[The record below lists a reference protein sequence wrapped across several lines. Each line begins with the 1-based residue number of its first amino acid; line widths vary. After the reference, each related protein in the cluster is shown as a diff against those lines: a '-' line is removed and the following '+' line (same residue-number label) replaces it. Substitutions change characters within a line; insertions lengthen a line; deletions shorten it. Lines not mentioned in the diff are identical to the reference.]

1 MHQSS
6 LKIIFQKRS
15 LSLSPH
21 THTAEKRS
29 KMSSS
34 VSAATQSLPDIL
46 PWGSPVSASE
56 GGNEQQFRD
65 LLVTDS
71 VSADGR
77 FILHALALQFLS
89 TGHSGHG
96 VQIEDQLLLEGSVL
110 WISSAPVSEKQLLL
124 CMRKGLQ
131 HNLGGSGSRIG
142 SASGLIGNAGD
153 DPTDSSGSS
162 TAGRINVIS
171 VPLELADA
179 ALESETVDLEEYA
192 KQLHA
197 RVVRWLKDRCMESS
211 CSKSSEPKR
220 VTSRAKGPALI
231 VIDHA
236 TTLASL
242 LGDRLARSLVA
253 SVRGS
258 MTRHS
263 AVASEQDSA
272 SSATSITVTNLL
284 AIRATSPDDGGL
296 YQIGGALQ
304 GDKIRAEH
312 ARILRPW
319 LGMGSGISSPTV
331 EDSRVDILELE
342 EESNYQ
348 LPSIVHE
355 WGLYEMADGIVD
367 VSPLESGY
375 ARDVLGRLSF
385 LTTFYGQGWWGTKA
399 GNEGKVAN
407 INETFS
413 INYKCD
419 ESGIRTM
426 RLRST

>member
-1 MHQSS
+1 
-6 LKIIFQKRS
+6 
-15 LSLSPH
+15 
-21 THTAEKRS
+21 
-29 KMSSS
+29 MSSS
-34 VSAATQSLPDIL
+34 VSATTQSLPDIL
-46 PWGSPVSASE
+46 PWGSPVSSSE
-56 GGNEQQFRD
+56 GSNDAQSSRTST

-77 FILHALALQFLS
+77 FILHALALQYLS
-89 TGHSGHG
+89 TRHSGH
-96 VQIEDQLLLEGSVL
+96 VVRPEDQLLLEGSVL

-142 SASGLIGNAGD
+142 SSSGLIGRAGD
-153 DPTDSSGSS
+153 DPSDSSGRS

-179 ALESETVDLEEYA
+179 ALEGETVDLALEDYA
-192 KQLHA
+192 KKLHA
-197 RVVRWLKDRCMESS
+197 RVVRWLKDRSMESS
-211 CSKSSEPKR
+211 CSNPSESER
-220 VTSRAKGPALI
+220 VTSRAKGPTLL
-231 VIDHA
+231 VIDNA
-236 TTLASL
+236 TALASL
-242 LGDRLARSLVA
+242 MGDRLAGSFVA

-263 AVASEQDSA
+263 AVASKQDSP

-319 LGMGSGISSPTV
+319 LGMGSGISNPTD
-331 EDSRVDILELE
+331 EDSRVDVLELE
-342 EESNYQ
+342 EKSNYQ
-348 LPSIVHE
+348 LPSIVHK

-385 LTTFYGQGWWGTKA
+385 LTTFYGQGWWGTKT
-399 GNEGKVAN
+399 GNEGKATN
-407 INETFS
+407 MNETFS

-419 ESGIRTM
+419 DSGIRTM